1 MTKEFACCFTGH
13 RIVGN
18 DLNIDT
24 LRRGI
29 EYLINR
35 GVYVFIAGGALG
47 FDTICAQEV
56 LLMKEKYPQIQ
67 LHIYAPCNNQTE
79 RWKMSDIKIYEEI
92 LKRADYVDVPD
103 FPYYVGCMKDRNYKM
118 VDSSAYCIAYLN
130 TTSQSGTA
138 QTVRYAKSKHLTI
151 YNIAGK
157 E

>member
-13 RIVGN
+13 RVVGS
-18 DLNIDT
+18 DLNIAT

-29 EYLINR
+29 EFLINK

-67 LHIYAPCNNQTE
+67 LHIYAPCNNQAE
-79 RWKMSDIKIYEEI
+79 RWKPSDVEIYEEI
-92 LKRADYVDVPD
+92 LKGADYVDMPD
-103 FPYYVGCMKDRNYKM
+103 IPYYVGCMKDRNYKM
-118 VDSSAYCIAYLN
+118 VDNAAYCIAYLN
-130 TTSQSGTA
+130 NISQSGTA
-138 QTVRYAKSKHLTI
+138 QTVRYAKSKHLTV